1 MYEHKRSK
9 AVFWD
14 FRILLCDFIGEFE
27 RIWNYP
33 LNFQIYC
40 IRISVTLCKLKYFL
54 KFKISIKYNLI
65 KSKDGKGQN
74 RPLSR
79 NAKSY
84 IINTHMVFK
93 NISVRKGNWKIYKKQ
108 KLRQRDIYIYILH

>member
-9 AVFWD
+9 AVSWD
-14 FRILLCDFIGEFE
+14 FRILLCDFRGEFE

-54 KFKISIKYNLI
+54 KFKTSIKYNLI
-65 KSKDGKGQN
+65 KSKDGKWQN
-74 RPLSR
+74 RRLSR
-79 NAKSY
+79 NAKSC

-93 NISVRKGNWKIYKKQ
+93 SISVRKGNWKIYKKQ
-108 KLRQRDIYIYILH
+108 KLR